1 MSIRSDSERLQPR
14 DGVLHTISPRE
25 IIFKYLPYLPWVL
38 ASIIISLTIAFIKLR
53 YSPNIYSV
61 SGTILVQES
70 NPYGSKAEKFN
81 EIFLTGPDRNL
92 NDEVQVI
99 KSRTMAKRV
108 VRKMG
113 LGVMYYNQGK
123 IRSTLV
129 YTGDSPLRLEVSKL
143 KDSVHPFSIQVNV
156 INDFEFTLAPNGPTL
171 KFGQV
176 FEIEKG
182 QFIIHRTNHDLSSFA
197 SNMFYVSYAPI
208 DNRADQLIS
217 TLYADQNGESSNI
230 IRISFT
236 TENPRAGVDI
246 VNQWMTEYQLAGLE
260 EKRQIA
266 VNALEFIDQQMDTVR
281 VELGGVERNLQNYRE
296 SNKVYNPEQQSE
308 NFFKSLSELEAEI
321 TRQGVKAENVNFL
334 IRYLSDNSNP
344 HRQVISLLGIEEPTL
359 AVQIQEFNSLQVQRE
374 TLLKTTT
381 AANPMVQNADASIEK
396 LRIDILQNLRNI
408 KSAYELSINSLKS
421 KNVEKGKEV
430 SLIPSKEKQLL
441 DITRRQK
448 ILEELYSFLLQKKL
462 ETSISAASTIS
473 NVKVIESAIA
483 SESPVMPNRKGT
495 YLAAFIVGLLIP
507 IAVIF
512 LKDYLNDKVNSRDE
526 IEKVTQA
533 PIIGEVGHSEGQDAI
548 VVTKISRKF
557 IAEQFRILRT
567 NLQYV
572 LPKQDKFVMLVTSSS
587 SGEGKSFV
595 STNVGAVLA
604 LAGKRTVILEFDIR
618 KPKVMSALK
627 LVSSN
632 GLTNYII
639 GKAKIADLP
648 IPVPSTENL
657 FVIPCGP
664 IPPNPA
670 EMLLNPKL
678 SELFETIREMF
689 DVVIID
695 TAPVGLVS
703 DAIMLG
709 KYADATLYVV
719 RHNYTY
725 KKQLQLFNEI
735 YTNDKLPRVSIVIN
749 DIDVSGGYGKY
760 YGYGGSGYT
769 GYSYGYGTQYFDD
782 VKEPKNLF
790 QKIREIFRRS

>member
-1 MSIRSDSERLQPR
+1 MSLRTDTEKPTYR
-14 DGVLHTISPRE
+14 DGVFQAISPRE
-25 IIFKYLPYLPWVL
+25 IIFKYLPFLPWVL

-70 NPYGSKAEKFN
+70 SPYGSKAEKFN
-81 EIFLTGPDRNL
+81 EIFLTGPERNL
-92 NDEVQVI
+92 NDELQVI
-99 KSRTMAKRV
+99 KSRTMARRV
-108 VRKMG
+108 VRKLG

-123 IRSTLV
+123 IRSSLV
-129 YTGDSPLRLEVSKL
+129 YSGDSPLRLEVRKL
-143 KDSVHPFSIQVNV
+143 IDSVRPFSIQVNV

-182 QFIIHRTNHDLSSFA
+182 QFVIHRTNRDLSSFF
-197 SNMFYVSYAPI
+197 SDMFYVSYSPI
-208 DNRADQLIS
+208 NERADQLIGS
-217 TLYADQNGESSNI
+217 LSADQNGESSNI
-230 IRISFT
+230 IRISYT
-236 TENPRAGVDI
+236 TEDPRSGIDI
-246 VNQWMTEYQLAGLE
+246 VNQWMSEYQLSGLE
-260 EKRQIA
+260 EKKQIA
-266 VNALEFIDQQMDTVR
+266 VNTLEFIDQQMDTVR

-296 SNKVYNPEQQSE
+296 SNRVYNPEQQAE
-308 NFFKSLSELEAEI
+308 NYFKSLSELEAEI
-321 TRQGVKAENVNFL
+321 TKQGVKAESISFL
-334 IRYLSDNSNP
+334 IRYLGDNSNP

-359 AVQIQEFNSLQVQRE
+359 AIQIQEFNNLQVQRE
-374 TLLKTTT
+374 TLLRTTT
-381 AANPMVQNADASIEK
+381 AANPMVQNTDAAIDK
-396 LRIDILQNLRNI
+396 LRIDILQNLKNI
-408 KSAYELSINSLKS
+408 KAAYDLNIASLKS
-421 KNVEKGKEV
+421 KNVEKDREV

-473 NVKVIESAIA
+473 NVKVIESASS
-483 SESPVMPNRKGT
+483 SEMPVLPNRKGT
-495 YLAAFIVGLLIP
+495 YLAAFMVGLLLP
-507 IAVIF
+507 VTVIF

-526 IEKVTQA
+526 IEKTTKA
-533 PIIGEVGHSEGQDAI
+533 PIIGEVGHSEEPDTI
-548 VVTKISRKF
+548 VVTKVSRKF

-572 LPKQDKFVMLVTSSS
+572 LPKKDKFVMIVTSSS
-587 SGEGKSFV
+587 SGEGKSFI

-604 LAGKRTVILEFDIR
+604 LAGKKTVILEFDIR
-618 KPKVMSALK
+618 KPKVMSSLK
-627 LVSSN
+627 LTSTN

-639 GKAKIADLP
+639 GKAKISDLP

-657 FVIPCGP
+657 YVIPCGP

-678 SELFETIREMF
+678 TELFETISEMF
-689 DVVIID
+689 DVVIVD

-725 KKQLQLFNEI
+725 KKQLQLFNEV
-735 YTNDKLPRVSIVIN
+735 YENEKLPKASIVIN

-782 VKEPKNLF
+782 INEPKNVF
-790 QKIREIFRRS
+790 QKIRDFFRK

>member
-1 MSIRSDSERLQPR
+1 M
-14 DGVLHTISPRE
+14 LHGNSPRE
-25 IIFKYLPYLPWVL
+25 IIFKYLPYLPWVVL
-38 ASIIISLTIAFIKLR
+38 SIVIALTVAFIKLR

-61 SGTILVQES
+61 SGTILVQEPNS
-70 NPYGSKAEKFN
+70 YGSKAEKFD
-81 EIFLTGPDRNL
+81 EIFLAGPDRNL

-113 LGVMYYNQGK
+113 LGVLYYNEGK

-129 YTGDSPLRLEVSKL
+129 YSGDSPLRLEVIKL
-143 KDSVHPFSIQVNV
+143 KDSLHSFSIQVNV
-156 INDFEFTLAPNGPTL
+156 VNDFEFTLVANGPKL

-176 FEIEKG
+176 FEIDKG
-182 QFIIHRTNHDLSSFA
+182 QFTINRTNHELSSFA
-197 SNMFYVSYAPI
+197 SNMFYVSYSPT
-208 DNRADQLIS
+208 DERADQLIS
-217 TLYADQNGESSNI
+217 SLYADQNGESSNI
-230 IRISFT
+230 IKISFT
-236 TENPRAGVDI
+236 TENPKSGIDI

-260 EKRQIA
+260 EKKQIA
-266 VNALEFIDQQMDTVR
+266 VNALEFINQQMDTVR
-281 VELGGVERNLQNYRE
+281 AELGGVERNLQNYRE
-296 SNKVYNPEQQSE
+296 TNRVYNPDQQAE
-308 NFFKSLSELEAEI
+308 NFFKSLSDLEAEI
-321 TRQGVKAENVNFL
+321 TKQGVKAESVNFL

-359 AVQIQEFNSLQVQRE
+359 AVQIQEFNNLQVQRE
-374 TLLKTTT
+374 TLLRTTT
-381 AANPMVQNADASIEK
+381 AANPLVQNTDASIEK

-408 KSAYELSINSLKS
+408 KGAYELSINSLKN

-483 SESPVMPNRKGT
+483 SDNPVMPNRKGT
-495 YLAAFIVGLLIP
+495 YLAAFLVGLLIP
-507 IAVIF
+507 IAIIF

-533 PIIGEVGHSEGQDAI
+533 PIIGEVGHSEGPDAI
-548 VVTKISRKF
+548 VVTKVSRRF

-587 SGEGKSFV
+587 SGEGKSFI

-618 KPKVMSALK
+618 KPKVMSSLK

-639 GKAKIADLP
+639 GKAKISDLP

-678 SELFETIREMF
+678 AELFEAIREMF

-709 KYADATLYVV
+709 KYADATMYVV

-735 YTNDKLPRVSIVIN
+735 YVNEKLPKVSIVIN

-782 VKEPKNLF
+782 VKEPKNIF
-790 QKIREIFRRS
+790 QKVRDIFRRS